1 MFINLLNNNTMIKEI
16 LWLLSLPVVI
26 YITYI
31 LVLVALKKLKKK
43 E

>member
-1 MFINLLNNNTMIKEI
+1 MLKEI

-26 YITYI
+26 YVTW
-31 LVLVALKKLKKK
+31 LVVVLVMKKYNEKHK

>member
-1 MFINLLNNNTMIKEI
+1 MLKEI

-26 YITYI
+26 YVTW
-31 LVLVALKKLKKK
+31 LVVVLVMKKYDKKHK

>member
-1 MFINLLNNNTMIKEI
+1 MLKEI

-26 YITYI
+26 YVTW
-31 LVLVALKKLKKK
+31 LLVVLVMKKYNEKHK

>member
-1 MFINLLNNNTMIKEI
+1 MIKEI

-26 YITYI
+26 YLSYL
-31 LVLVALKKLKKK
+31 LVLFAFKNLKKK

>member
-1 MFINLLNNNTMIKEI
+1 MIKEI

-26 YITYI
+26 YITYL
-31 LVLVALKKLKKK
+31 LVLVALNKLKRK

>member
-1 MFINLLNNNTMIKEI
+1 MLKEI

-26 YITYI
+26 YFSYF
-31 LVLVALKKLKKK
+31 LVFLAIRQLKKK